1 MAKHG
6 LAVDYILDYM
16 KGISYELPT
25 GIIEE
30 AEMLEAFNIVT
41 ASKEGYLAGKKNC
54 INDEAYKYSQDY
66 FSKTFQYDKQTTL

>member
-6 LAVDYILDYM
+6 LAVDYILDYL
-16 KGISYELPT
+16 KDSSYELSM

-30 AEMLEAFNIVT
+30 AKMLEAFNIVT
-41 ASKEGYLAGKKNC
+41 ASEQGYIVGKKNC

-66 FSKTFQYDKQTTL
+66 FSKTFHNDK